1 MELEQTKEK
10 NRVEIE
16 SHDHDITSWEAQI
29 KELQAKISEA
39 KKSKGELLKFHDT
52 SMAKELDFG
61 LEFVEKARK

>member
-10 NRVEIE
+10 NRAEIE
-16 SHDHDITSWEAQI
+16 SHDCDIGYWEAQI
-29 KELQAKISEA
+29 KELKTKISEA
-39 KKSKGELLKFHDT
+39 KKCKGEILKFDDT